1 MPYGPGVEQL
11 SWATPGRVQ
20 GPTGSTSF
28 PGRLGPGSDFPRGRP
43 AIPGDSGPCP
53 RARGFDQLSRV
64 TRALFGGTVV
74 QPVVP
79 GDSGPC
85 PMSRIIDQASWA
97 TQAHARA
104 LTGLTS
110 CPVRFGPRSVGR
122 RGQPADSC
130 DSGPCPR
137 PCGVKQKSWVTP
149 ARVRGPAVSTNRP
162 GTLAL
167 GSEGPQRLPAFPGDW
182 GPGPKAL
189 EVGQVSRATRDLVGG
204 PAVDQLSRMTWAR
217 TRCTAGPTSCPG
229 D

>member
-1 MPYGPGVEQL
+1 MG
-11 SWATPGRVQ
+11 STDCPGRW
-20 GPTGSTSF
+20 GPAPKALGVDQRSRATRARVRGPVVWTSCHR
-28 PGRLGPGSDFPRGRP
+28 PLGPGSEFTLGLP
-43 AIPGDSGPCP
+43 AVAGDSGPCP

-79 GDSGPC
+79 GDSGRC

-97 TQAHARA
+97 N
-104 LTGLTS
+104 
-110 CPVRFGPRSVGR
+110 SVGR
-122 RGQPADSC
+122 RGQSADSC

-189 EVGQVSRATRDLVGG
+189 EVGQVSRAPRDLVGG